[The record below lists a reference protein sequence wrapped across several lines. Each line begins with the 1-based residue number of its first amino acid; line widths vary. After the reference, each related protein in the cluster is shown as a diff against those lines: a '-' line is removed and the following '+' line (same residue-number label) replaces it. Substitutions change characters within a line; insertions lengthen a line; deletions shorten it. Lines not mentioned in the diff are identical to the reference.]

1 MNVAGKSALVV
12 GMAKSGVACAR
23 LLAEEGARVTIN
35 DVKPAAEL
43 AGVLDALKDLS
54 FADALGK
61 DPMTLL
67 DGCDLVVLSPGV
79 SIEAPFAA
87 EAKRRGI
94 EVIGEIELGYRYA
107 RAPIVAITGNQRQN
121 HDHGPHGELF
131 KAQGVRTWVL
141 GNIGIP
147 IAAHARETRES
158 DVIVAEVAGFQL
170 ESTQE
175 FHAHSCAILNLTED
189 HLNRFGTMEHYG
201 AAKAACCATKPKT
214 TSVCSTPTTRSL
226 PPWQRKRPAGC
237 CGFPRRHEVENGA
250 FVKNGRIV
258 FRLDG
263 VEQEVCGADELRIPG
278 AHNLE
283 NALAA
288 VAVALPVGVTP
299 EAAARALRT
308 FPGVEHRIEF
318 VREAKGVRYIND
330 SKGTNPDSTVKAVE
344 AIKRPE
350 RCCCSAAPTK
360 TATTAPVFRAFEG
373 KVKAVVAYGFTRGQ
387 ILRDAKKTGYQNIY
401 VVDGSFE
408 EAVEKARSL
417 AEPGDDV
424 LLSPA
429 CASYDMFDNFEQR
442 GRVFKEIVSR
452 F

>member
-94 EVIGEIELGYRYA
+94 EVIGEIELGFRYA
-107 RAPIVAITGNQRQN
+107 RAPIVAITGTN
-121 HDHGPHGELF
+121 GKTTTTALTGELF

-201 AAKAACCATKPKT
+201 AAKARVLRNQTKDDFCVFNADDPLVAAMAKEA
-214 TSVCSTPTTRSL
+214 
-226 PPWQRKRPAGC
+226 AGRVLW
-237 CGFPRRHEVENGA
+237 FSRRHEVENGA

-288 VAVALPVGVTP
+288 VAASLPVGVTP

-344 AIKRPE
+344 AIKRPTVLLLGGSNKNSDY
-350 RCCCSAAPTK
+350 C
-360 TATTAPVFRAFEG
+360 PVFRAFEG

>member
-94 EVIGEIELGYRYA
+94 EVIGEIELGFRYA
-107 RAPIVAITGNQRQN
+107 RAPIVAITGTN
-121 HDHGPHGELF
+121 GKTTTTALTGELF

-147 IAAHARETRES
+147 IAAHARETKES

-201 AAKAACCATKPKT
+201 AAKARVLRNQTKDDFCVLNADDPLVAAMAKEA
-214 TSVCSTPTTRSL
+214 
-226 PPWQRKRPAGC
+226 AGRVLW
-237 CGFPRRHEVENGA
+237 FSRRHEVENGA

-263 VEQEVCGADELRIPG
+263 VEQEVCGAGELRIPG

-344 AIKRPE
+344 AIKRPTVLLLGGSNKNSDY
-350 RCCCSAAPTK
+350 C
-360 TATTAPVFRAFEG
+360 PVFRAFEG

>member
-1 MNVAGKSALVV
+1 MMEVRGRHALVV
-12 GMAKSGVACAR
+12 GMAKSGIASAR
-23 LLAEEGARVTIN
+23 LLAEEGAQVTIN
-35 DVKPAAEL
+35 DTKSAEQL
-43 AGVLDALKDLS
+43 ADALKALEGLS
-54 FADALGK
+54 IVDGLGK

-67 DGCDLVVLSPGV
+67 DECDLLVLSPGV
-79 SIEAPFAA
+79 SVEAPFAQ

-94 EVIGEIELGYRYA
+94 EVIGEIELGYRFA
-107 RAPIVAITGNQRQN
+107 HAPIVAITGTN
-121 HDHGPHGELF
+121 GKTTTTALTGELF
-131 KAQGVRTWVL
+131 KAQGIHTYVL

-147 IAAHARETRES
+147 IAQEARATTPD

-170 ESTQE
+170 ETTEQ

-201 AAKAACCATKPKT
+201 EAKARVLRNQTKNDFCVFNADDPLVAAMAQKATGRVLWF
-214 TSVCSTPTTRSL
+214 S
-226 PPWQRKRPAGC
+226 
-237 CGFPRRHEVENGA
+237 RRHEVENGA
-250 FVKNGRIV
+250 FVRNGRIV

-263 VEQEVCGADELRIPG
+263 VEQDVVGADELKIPG

-288 VAVALPVGVTP
+288 VAVSLPVGVSA
-299 EAAARALRT
+299 EAAARALRS
-308 FPGVEHRIEF
+308 FEGVEHRIEF
-318 VREAKGVRYIND
+318 VREVNGVRYIND

-344 AIKRPE
+344 AIVRPTVLMLGGSNKNSDY
-350 RCCCSAAPTK
+350 C
-360 TATTAPVFRAFEG
+360 PVFQAFAG
-373 KVKAVVAYGFTRGQ
+373 KVKAVVAYGFTRDR
-387 ILRDAKKTGYQNIY
+387 ILRDAKKAGYQNIH

-408 EAVEKARSL
+408 DAVQMAKSL
-417 AEPGDDV
+417 AQPGDDV

>member
-107 RAPIVAITGNQRQN
+107 RAPIVAITGTN
-121 HDHGPHGELF
+121 GKTTTTALTGELF

-147 IAAHARETRES
+147 IAAHARETKES

-201 AAKAACCATKPKT
+201 AAKARVLRNQTKDDFCVFNADDPLVAAMAKEA
-214 TSVCSTPTTRSL
+214 
-226 PPWQRKRPAGC
+226 AGRVLW
-237 CGFPRRHEVENGA
+237 FSRRHEVENGA

-318 VREAKGVRYIND
+318 VRESKGVRYIND

-344 AIKRPE
+344 AIKRPTVLLLGGSNKNSDY
-350 RCCCSAAPTK
+350 C
-360 TATTAPVFRAFEG
+360 PVFRAFEG

>member
-12 GMAKSGVACAR
+12 GMAKRGVACAR

-94 EVIGEIELGYRYA
+94 EVIGEIELGFRYA
-107 RAPIVAITGNQRQN
+107 RAPIVAITGTN
-121 HDHGPHGELF
+121 GKTTTTALTGELF
-131 KAQGVRTWVL
+131 KAQGVHTWVL

-201 AAKAACCATKPKT
+201 AAKARVLRNQTKDDFCVLNADDPLVAAMAKEA
-214 TSVCSTPTTRSL
+214 
-226 PPWQRKRPAGC
+226 AGRVLW
-237 CGFPRRHEVENGA
+237 FSRRHEVENGA

-263 VEQEVCGADELRIPG
+263 VEQEVCGAGELRIPG

-344 AIKRPE
+344 AIKRPTVLLLGGSNKNSDY
-350 RCCCSAAPTK
+350 C
-360 TATTAPVFRAFEG
+360 PVFRAFEG

>member
-107 RAPIVAITGNQRQN
+107 RAPIVAITGTN
-121 HDHGPHGELF
+121 GKTTTTALTGELF

-201 AAKAACCATKPKT
+201 AAKARVLRNQTKDDFCVFNADDPLVAAMAKEA
-214 TSVCSTPTTRSL
+214 
-226 PPWQRKRPAGC
+226 AGRVLW
-237 CGFPRRHEVENGA
+237 FSRRHEVENGA

-263 VEQEVCGADELRIPG
+263 VEQEVCGAGELRIPG

-344 AIKRPE
+344 AIKRPTVLLLGGSNKNSDY
-350 RCCCSAAPTK
+350 C
-360 TATTAPVFRAFEG
+360 PVFRAFEG